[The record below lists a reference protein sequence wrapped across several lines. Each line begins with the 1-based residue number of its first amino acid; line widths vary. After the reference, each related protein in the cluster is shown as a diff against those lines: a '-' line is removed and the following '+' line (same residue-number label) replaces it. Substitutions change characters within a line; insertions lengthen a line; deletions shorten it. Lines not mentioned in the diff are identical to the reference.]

1 MEHFLNG
8 LFIKMNI
15 LIAGAGIGGLT
26 AALCLQ
32 KSGHQVQLLEQAPE
46 FTEVGAGIQCGANAL
61 RVLDYLGLKAE
72 IEAIAVDPLR
82 ADFREHKTGAVLHS
96 LTFGQDYAQ
105 RHGAPYLHVHRAD
118 LHQILA
124 NAFNDRAASAVTFN
138 TTVAS
143 YIEQGDKVTVQT
155 EDGRQFEGDCLVAAD
170 GVKSVIR
177 DQLLGHRAPVFTG
190 NIAWRG
196 VVPADRLPADFM
208 EKTVSN
214 FVGANKHMVIYYL
227 RRQQLVNFVG
237 VVESDHWAEASWSQ
251 KAPWQELKNDFAG
264 WHPTV
269 QAVIDAVDKDQC
281 YRWAL
286 HNHNPFDHWSS
297 ARVTLLGDAAHAT
310 LPFMASGAAMAIEDG
325 RILQRALDQV
335 SNVEQGLKLYQRNR
349 LARTAKIQTMS
360 TQMGRLYHIKKPF
373 LLRMAFKALDLL
385 PGKKDQFLPDYDANT
400 VTIK

>member
-1 MEHFLNG
+1 M
-8 LFIKMNI
+8 KI
-15 LIAGAGIGGLT
+15 LVAGAGIGGLT
-26 AALCLQ
+26 AALCLH
-32 KSGHQVQLLEQAPE
+32 KTGHQVQLLEQAAE
-46 FTEVGAGIQCGANAL
+46 FSEVGAGIQCGANAI
-61 RVLDYLGLKAE
+61 RVLDYLGLKDQ

-96 LTFGQDYAQ
+96 LPFGQDYAQ

-118 LHQILA
+118 LHRILS
-124 NAFNDRAASAVTFN
+124 NAFNARAASAVTFN
-138 TTVAS
+138 ATVAS
-143 YIEQGDKVTVQT
+143 YSEQDDKVTVQT

-177 DQLLGHRAPVFTG
+177 DQLLGHREPVFTG

-214 FVGANKHMVIYYL
+214 FVGPNKHMVIYYL
-227 RRQQLVNFVG
+227 RQQQLVNFVG
-237 VVESDHWAEASWSQ
+237 VVESDYWAQDSWTQ

-264 WHPTV
+264 WHPAV
-269 QAVIDAVDKDQC
+269 QAVIDAVDKDEC

-286 HNHNPFDHWSS
+286 HNHQSFSHWSS

-325 RILQRALDQV
+325 RILQRSLDQV

-349 LARTAKIQTMS
+349 LARTAKVQAMS
-360 TQMGRLYHIKKPF
+360 TQMGRLYHIKKPL
-373 LLRMAFKALDLL
+373 LLRWAFKALSLL
-385 PGKKDQFLPDYDANT
+385 PGKKDQFLPNYDANT

>member
-1 MEHFLNG
+1 M
-8 LFIKMNI
+8 KI
-15 LIAGAGIGGLT
+15 LVAGAGIGGLT
-26 AALCLQ
+26 AALCLH
-32 KSGHQVQLLEQAPE
+32 KTGHQVQLLEQAAE
-46 FTEVGAGIQCGANAL
+46 FSEMGAGIQCGANAI
-61 RVLDYLGLKAE
+61 RVLDYLGLKDQ

-96 LTFGQDYAQ
+96 LPFGQDYAQ

-118 LHQILA
+118 LHRILS
-124 NAFNDRAASAVTFN
+124 NAFNARAASAVTFN
-138 TTVAS
+138 ATVAS
-143 YIEQGDKVTVQT
+143 YSEQDDKVTVQT

-177 DQLLGHRAPVFTG
+177 DQLIGHREPVFTG

-214 FVGANKHMVIYYL
+214 FVGPNKHMVIYYL
-227 RRQQLVNFVG
+227 RQQQLVNFVG
-237 VVESDHWAEASWSQ
+237 VVESDYWAQDSWTQ

-264 WHPTV
+264 WHPAV
-269 QAVIDAVDKDQC
+269 QAVIDAVDKDEC

-286 HNHNPFDHWSS
+286 HNHQSFSHWSS

-325 RILQRALDQV
+325 RILQRSLDQV

-349 LARTAKIQTMS
+349 LARTAKVQAMS
-360 TQMGRLYHIKKPF
+360 MQMGRLYHIKKPF
-373 LLRMAFKALDLL
+373 LLRWAFKALSLL
-385 PGKKDQFLPDYDANT
+385 PGKKDQFLPNYDANT

>member
-1 MEHFLNG
+1 
-8 LFIKMNI
+8 MNV

-32 KSGHQVQLLEQAPE
+32 KTGHQVQLLEQAPE

-82 ADFREHKTGAVLHS
+82 ADFREYKTGAVLHS
-96 LTFGQDYAQ
+96 LPFGQDYAH

-124 NAFNDRAASAVTFN
+124 NAFNDRAASAVTFSA
-138 TTVAS
+138 TVAS
-143 YIEQGDKVTVQT
+143 YSEQGDKVTVQT

-214 FVGANKHMVIYYL
+214 FVGPNKHMVIYYL

-269 QAVIDAVDKDQC
+269 QAVIDTVDKDQC

-286 HNHNPFDHWSS
+286 HNHKPFDHWSS

-349 LARTAKIQTMS
+349 LARTAKVQAMS
-360 TQMGRLYHIKKPF
+360 MQMGRLYHIKKPF
-373 LLRMAFKALDLL
+373 LLRWAFKALSLL
-385 PGKKDQFLPDYDANT
+385 PGKKDQFLPNYDANT

>member
-1 MEHFLNG
+1 M
-8 LFIKMNI
+8 KI
-15 LIAGAGIGGLT
+15 LVAGAGIGGLT
-26 AALCLQ
+26 AALCLH
-32 KSGHQVQLLEQAPE
+32 KTGHQVQLLEQAAE
-46 FTEVGAGIQCGANAL
+46 FSEVGAGIQCGANAI
-61 RVLDYLGLKAE
+61 RVLDYLGLKDQ

-96 LTFGQDYAQ
+96 LPFGQDYAQ

-118 LHQILA
+118 LHRILS
-124 NAFNDRAASAVTFN
+124 NAFNARAASAVTFN
-138 TTVAS
+138 ATVAS
-143 YIEQGDKVTVQT
+143 YNEQDDKVTVQT

-177 DQLLGHRAPVFTG
+177 DQLIGHREPVFTG

-214 FVGANKHMVIYYL
+214 FVGPNKHMVIYYL
-227 RRQQLVNFVG
+227 RQQQLVNFVG
-237 VVESDHWAEASWSQ
+237 VVESDYWAQDSWTQ

-264 WHPTV
+264 WHPAV
-269 QAVIDAVDKDQC
+269 QAVIDAVDKDEC

-286 HNHNPFDHWSS
+286 HNHQSFSHWSS

-325 RILQRALDQV
+325 RILQRSLDQV

-349 LARTAKIQTMS
+349 LARTAKVQAMS
-360 TQMGRLYHIKKPF
+360 MQMGRLYHIKKPF
-373 LLRMAFKALDLL
+373 LLRWAFKALSLL
-385 PGKKDQFLPDYDANT
+385 PGKKDQFLPNYDANT

>member
-1 MEHFLNG
+1 M
-8 LFIKMNI
+8 KI
-15 LIAGAGIGGLT
+15 LVAGAGIGGLT

-32 KSGHQVQLLEQAPE
+32 KTGHQVQLLEQAAE
-46 FTEVGAGIQCGANAL
+46 FSEVGAGIQCGANAI
-61 RVLDYLGLKAE
+61 RVLDYLGLKDQ

-96 LTFGQDYAQ
+96 LPFGQDYAQ

-118 LHQILA
+118 LHRILS
-124 NAFNDRAASAVTFN
+124 NAFNARAASAVTFN
-138 TTVAS
+138 ATVAS
-143 YIEQGDKVTVQT
+143 YNEQDDKVTVQT

-177 DQLLGHRAPVFTG
+177 DQLIGHREPVFTG

-214 FVGANKHMVIYYL
+214 FVGPNKHMVIYYL
-227 RRQQLVNFVG
+227 RQQQLVNFVG
-237 VVESDHWAEASWSQ
+237 VVESDYWAQDSWTQ

-264 WHPTV
+264 WHPAV
-269 QAVIDAVDKDQC
+269 QAVIDAVDKDEC

-286 HNHNPFDHWSS
+286 HNHQSFSHWSS

-325 RILQRALDQV
+325 RILQRSLDQV

-349 LARTAKIQTMS
+349 LARTAKVQAMS
-360 TQMGRLYHIKKPF
+360 MQMGRLYHIKKPF
-373 LLRMAFKALDLL
+373 LLRWAFKALSLL
-385 PGKKDQFLPDYDANT
+385 PGKKDQFLPNYDANT

>member
-1 MEHFLNG
+1 MEHCLDG
-8 LFIKMNI
+8 LFIQMNI
-15 LIAGAGIGGLT
+15 VIAGAGIGGLT

-32 KSGHQVQLLEQAPE
+32 KSGHQVQLLEQAAA
-46 FTEVGAGIQCGANAL
+46 FTQVGAGIQCGANPL

-72 IEAIAVDPLR
+72 IEAVAVGPLR
-82 ADFREHKTGAVLHS
+82 ADFRDYESGAVLHS
-96 LTFGQDYAQ
+96 LPFGQTYAQ

-124 NAFNDRAASAVTFN
+124 KALSQRVSSAVEFN
-138 TTVAS
+138 TTVVS
-143 YIEQGDKVTVQT
+143 YSEQGDKITIQT
-155 EDGRQFEGDCLVAAD
+155 EDGRQFEADCLIAAD
-170 GVKSVIR
+170 GVQSVIR

-196 VVPADRLPADFM
+196 VVPAHRLPADFM
-208 EKTVSN
+208 DKIVSN
-214 FVGANKHMVIYYL
+214 FVGPNKHMVIYYL
-227 RRQQLVNFVG
+227 RQQQLVNFVG

-310 LPFMASGAAMAIEDG
+310 LPFMASGAAMAIEDA
-325 RILQRALDQV
+325 RILQRALDQAP
-335 SNVEQGLKLYQRNR
+335 NVGQGLQLYQRNR
-349 LARTAKIQTMS
+349 LARTAKIQSMS
-360 TQMGRLYHIKKPF
+360 TQLGRLYHIQNPM
-373 LLRMAFKALDLL
+373 LRRIAFKGLGLL
-385 PGKKDQFLPDYDANT
+385 PGSKDQYLPNYDANKI
-400 VTIK
+400 TIK

>member
-1 MEHFLNG
+1 M
-8 LFIKMNI
+8 KI
-15 LIAGAGIGGLT
+15 LVAGAGIGGLT
-26 AALCLQ
+26 AALCLH
-32 KSGHQVQLLEQAPE
+32 KTGHQVQLLEQAAE
-46 FTEVGAGIQCGANAL
+46 FSEVGAGIQCGANAI
-61 RVLDYLGLKAE
+61 RVLDYLGLKDQ

-96 LTFGQDYAQ
+96 LPFGQDYAQ

-118 LHQILA
+118 LHRILS
-124 NAFNDRAASAVTFN
+124 NAFNARAASAVTFN
-138 TTVAS
+138 ATVAS
-143 YIEQGDKVTVQT
+143 YSEQDDKVTVQT

-177 DQLLGHRAPVFTG
+177 DQLIGHREPVFTG

-214 FVGANKHMVIYYL
+214 FVGPNKHMVIYYL
-227 RRQQLVNFVG
+227 RQQKLVNFVG
-237 VVESDHWAEASWSQ
+237 VVESDYWAQDSWTQ

-264 WHPTV
+264 WHPAV
-269 QAVIDAVDKDQC
+269 QAVIDAVDKDEC

-286 HNHNPFDHWSS
+286 HNHQSFSHWSS

-325 RILQRALDQV
+325 RILQRSLDQV

-349 LARTAKIQTMS
+349 LARTAKVQAMS
-360 TQMGRLYHIKKPF
+360 MQMGRLYHIKKPF
-373 LLRMAFKALDLL
+373 LLRWAFKALSLL
-385 PGKKDQFLPDYDANT
+385 PGKKDQFLPNYDANT

>member
-1 MEHFLNG
+1 M
-8 LFIKMNI
+8 KI
-15 LIAGAGIGGLT
+15 LVAGAGIGGLT
-26 AALCLQ
+26 AALCLH
-32 KSGHQVQLLEQAPE
+32 KTGHQVQLLEQAAE
-46 FTEVGAGIQCGANAL
+46 FSEVGAGIQCGANAI
-61 RVLDYLGLKAE
+61 RVLDYLGLKDQ

-96 LTFGQDYAQ
+96 LPFGQDYAQ

-118 LHQILA
+118 LHRILS
-124 NAFNDRAASAVTFN
+124 NAFNARAASAVTFN
-138 TTVAS
+138 ATVAS
-143 YIEQGDKVTVQT
+143 YSEQDDKVTVQT

-177 DQLLGHRAPVFTG
+177 DQLLGHREPVFTG

-214 FVGANKHMVIYYL
+214 FVGPNKHMVIYYL
-227 RRQQLVNFVG
+227 RQQQLVNFVG
-237 VVESDHWAEASWSQ
+237 VVESDYWAQDSWTQ

-264 WHPTV
+264 WHPAV
-269 QAVIDAVDKDQC
+269 QAVIDAVDKDEC

-286 HNHNPFDHWSS
+286 HNHQSFSHWSS

-325 RILQRALDQV
+325 RILQRSLDQV

-349 LARTAKIQTMS
+349 LARTAKVQAMS
-360 TQMGRLYHIKKPF
+360 MQMGRLYHIKKPF
-373 LLRMAFKALDLL
+373 LLRWAFKALSLL
-385 PGKKDQFLPDYDANT
+385 PGKKDQFLPNYDANT

>member
-1 MEHFLNG
+1 M
-8 LFIKMNI
+8 KI
-15 LIAGAGIGGLT
+15 LVAGAGIGGLT
-26 AALCLQ
+26 AALCLH
-32 KSGHQVQLLEQAPE
+32 KTGHQVQLLEQAAE
-46 FTEVGAGIQCGANAL
+46 FSEVGAGIQCGANAI
-61 RVLDYLGLKAE
+61 RVLDYLGLKDQ

-96 LTFGQDYAQ
+96 LPFGQDYAQ

-118 LHQILA
+118 LHRILS
-124 NAFNDRAASAVTFN
+124 NAFNARAASAVTFN
-138 TTVAS
+138 ATVAS
-143 YIEQGDKVTVQT
+143 YNEQDDKVTVQT

-177 DQLLGHRAPVFTG
+177 DQLLGHREPVFTG

-214 FVGANKHMVIYYL
+214 FVGPNKHMVIYYL
-227 RRQQLVNFVG
+227 RQQQLVNFVG
-237 VVESDHWAEASWSQ
+237 VVESDYWAQDSWTQ

-264 WHPTV
+264 WHPAV
-269 QAVIDAVDKDQC
+269 QAVIDAVDKDEC

-286 HNHNPFDHWSS
+286 HNHQSFSHWSS

-325 RILQRALDQV
+325 RILQRSLDQV

-349 LARTAKIQTMS
+349 LARTAKVQAMS
-360 TQMGRLYHIKKPF
+360 MQMGRLYHIKKPF
-373 LLRMAFKALDLL
+373 LLRWAFKALSLL
-385 PGKKDQFLPDYDANT
+385 PGKKDQFLPNYDANT

>member
-1 MEHFLNG
+1 
-8 LFIKMNI
+8 MNI

-32 KSGHQVQLLEQAPE
+32 KIGHQVQLLEQAPK
-46 FTEVGAGIQCGANAL
+46 FIEVGAGIQCGANAL

-138 TTVAS
+138 ATVAS
-143 YIEQGDKVTVQT
+143 YSEQGDKVTVQT
-155 EDGRQFEGDCLVAAD
+155 ENGRQFEGDCLVAAD

-208 EKTVSN
+208 DKIVSN
-214 FVGANKHMVIYYL
+214 FVGPNKHMVIYYL
-227 RRQQLVNFVG
+227 RQQQLINFVG
-237 VVESDHWAEASWSQ
+237 VVESELWQQTSWTQ
-251 KAPWQELKNDFAG
+251 RAPWQQLKDDFAG
-264 WHPTV
+264 WHPKV
-269 QAVIDAVDKDQC
+269 QAVIDAADRDQC

-286 HNHNPFDHWSS
+286 YNHKPFSHWSS

-310 LPFMASGAAMAIEDG
+310 LPFMASGAAMAIEDA
-325 RILQRALDQV
+325 RILQRALDQAP
-335 SNVEQGLKLYQRNR
+335 NVGQGLQLYQRNR

-360 TQMGRLYHIKKPF
+360 TQLGRLYHIQNPM
-373 LLRMAFKALDLL
+373 LRRIAFKGLGLL
-385 PGKKDQFLPDYDANT
+385 PGSKDQYLSNYDANKI
-400 VTIK
+400 TIK

>member
-1 MEHFLNG
+1 M
-8 LFIKMNI
+8 KI
-15 LIAGAGIGGLT
+15 LVAGAGIGGLT
-26 AALCLQ
+26 AALCLH
-32 KSGHQVQLLEQAPE
+32 KTGHQVQLLEQAAE
-46 FTEVGAGIQCGANAL
+46 FSEVGAGIQCGANAI
-61 RVLDYLGLKAE
+61 RVLDYLGLKDQ

-96 LTFGQDYAQ
+96 LPFGQDYAQ

-118 LHQILA
+118 LHRILS
-124 NAFNDRAASAVTFN
+124 NAFNARAAAAVTFN
-138 TTVAS
+138 ATVAS
-143 YIEQGDKVTVQT
+143 YSEQDDKVTVQT

-177 DQLLGHRAPVFTG
+177 DQLLGHREPVFTG

-214 FVGANKHMVIYYL
+214 FVGPNKHMVIYYL
-227 RRQQLVNFVG
+227 RQQQLVNFVG
-237 VVESDHWAEASWSQ
+237 VVESDYWAQDSWTQ

-264 WHPTV
+264 WHPAV
-269 QAVIDAVDKDQC
+269 QAVIDAVDKDEC

-286 HNHNPFDHWSS
+286 HTHQSFSHWSS

-325 RILQRALDQV
+325 RILQRSLDQV

-349 LARTAKIQTMS
+349 LARTAKVQAMS

-373 LLRMAFKALDLL
+373 LLRWAFKALSLL
-385 PGKKDQFLPDYDANT
+385 PGKKDQFLPNYDANT

>member
-1 MEHFLNG
+1 M
-8 LFIKMNI
+8 KI
-15 LIAGAGIGGLT
+15 LVAGAGIGGLT
-26 AALCLQ
+26 AALCLH
-32 KSGHQVQLLEQAPE
+32 KTGHQVQLLEQAAE
-46 FTEVGAGIQCGANAL
+46 FSEVGAGIQCGANAI
-61 RVLDYLGLKAE
+61 RVLDYLGLKDQ

-96 LTFGQDYAQ
+96 LPFGQDYAQ

-118 LHQILA
+118 LHRILS
-124 NAFNDRAASAVTFN
+124 NAFNARAASAVTFN
-138 TTVAS
+138 ATVAS
-143 YIEQGDKVTVQT
+143 YSEQDDKVTVQT

-177 DQLLGHRAPVFTG
+177 DQLLGHREPVFTG

-214 FVGANKHMVIYYL
+214 FVGPNKHMVIYYL
-227 RRQQLVNFVG
+227 RQQQLVNFVG
-237 VVESDHWAEASWSQ
+237 VVESDYWAQDSWTQ

-264 WHPTV
+264 WHPAV
-269 QAVIDAVDKDQC
+269 QAVIDAVDKDEC

-286 HNHNPFDHWSS
+286 HTHQSFSHWSS

-325 RILQRALDQV
+325 RILQRSLDQV

-349 LARTAKIQTMS
+349 LARTAKVQAMS
-360 TQMGRLYHIKKPF
+360 TQMGRLYHIKKPL
-373 LLRMAFKALDLL
+373 LLRWAFKALSLL
-385 PGKKDQFLPDYDANT
+385 PGKKDQFLPNYDANT

>member
-1 MEHFLNG
+1 
-8 LFIKMNI
+8 MNI

-32 KSGHQVQLLEQAPE
+32 KIGHQVQLLEQAPK
-46 FTEVGAGIQCGANAL
+46 FIEVGAGIQCGANAL

-138 TTVAS
+138 ATVAS
-143 YIEQGDKVTVQT
+143 YSEQGDKVTVQT
-155 EDGRQFEGDCLVAAD
+155 ENGRQFEGDCLVAAD

-208 EKTVSN
+208 DKIVSN
-214 FVGANKHMVIYYL
+214 FVGPNKHMVIYYL
-227 RRQQLVNFVG
+227 RQQQLINFVG
-237 VVESDHWAEASWSQ
+237 VVESELWQQTSWTQ
-251 KAPWQELKNDFAG
+251 RAPWQQLKDDFAG
-264 WHPTV
+264 WHPKV
-269 QAVIDAVDKDQC
+269 QAVIDAADRDQC

-286 HNHNPFDHWSS
+286 YNHKPFSHWSS

-310 LPFMASGAAMAIEDG
+310 LPFMASGAAMAIEDA
-325 RILQRALDQV
+325 RILQRALDQAP
-335 SNVEQGLKLYQRNR
+335 NVGQGLQLYQRNR

-360 TQMGRLYHIKKPF
+360 TQLGRLYHIQNPM
-373 LLRMAFKALDLL
+373 LRRIAFKGLGLL
-385 PGKKDQFLPDYDANT
+385 PGSKDQYLPNYDANKI
-400 VTIK
+400 TIK

>member
-1 MEHFLNG
+1 M
-8 LFIKMNI
+8 KI
-15 LIAGAGIGGLT
+15 LVAGAGIGGLT
-26 AALCLQ
+26 AALCLH
-32 KSGHQVQLLEQAPE
+32 KTGHQVQLLEQAAE
-46 FTEVGAGIQCGANAL
+46 FSEVGAGIQCGANAI
-61 RVLDYLGLKAE
+61 RVLDYLGLKDQ

-96 LTFGQDYAQ
+96 LPFGQDYAQ

-118 LHQILA
+118 LHRILS
-124 NAFNDRAASAVTFN
+124 NAFNARAASAVTFN
-138 TTVAS
+138 ATVAS
-143 YIEQGDKVTVQT
+143 YSEQDDKVTVQT

-177 DQLLGHRAPVFTG
+177 DQLIGHREPVFTG

-214 FVGANKHMVIYYL
+214 FVGPNKHMVIYYL
-227 RRQQLVNFVG
+227 RQQQLVNFVG
-237 VVESDHWAEASWSQ
+237 VVESDYWAQDSWTQ

-269 QAVIDAVDKDQC
+269 QAVIDAVDKDEC

-286 HNHNPFDHWSS
+286 HNHQSFSHWSS

-325 RILQRALDQV
+325 RILQRSLDQV

-349 LARTAKIQTMS
+349 LARTAKVQAMS
-360 TQMGRLYHIKKPF
+360 MQMGRLYHIKKPF
-373 LLRMAFKALDLL
+373 LLRWAFKALSLL
-385 PGKKDQFLPDYDANT
+385 PGKKDQFLPNYDANT

>member
-1 MEHFLNG
+1 M
-8 LFIKMNI
+8 KI
-15 LIAGAGIGGLT
+15 LVAGAGIGGLT
-26 AALCLQ
+26 AALCLH
-32 KSGHQVQLLEQAPE
+32 KTGHQVQLLEQAAE
-46 FTEVGAGIQCGANAL
+46 FSEVGAGIQCGANAI
-61 RVLDYLGLKAE
+61 RVLDYLGLKDQ

-96 LTFGQDYAQ
+96 LPFGQDYAQ

-118 LHQILA
+118 LHRILS
-124 NAFNDRAASAVTFN
+124 NAFNARAASAVTFN
-138 TTVAS
+138 ATVAS
-143 YIEQGDKVTVQT
+143 YSEQDDKVTVQT

-177 DQLLGHRAPVFTG
+177 DQLLGHREPVFTG

-214 FVGANKHMVIYYL
+214 FVGPNKHMVIYYL
-227 RRQQLVNFVG
+227 RQQQLVNFVG
-237 VVESDHWAEASWSQ
+237 VVESDYWAQDSWTQ

-264 WHPTV
+264 WHPAV
-269 QAVIDAVDKDQC
+269 QVVIDAVDKDEC

-286 HNHNPFDHWSS
+286 HNHQSFSHWSS

-325 RILQRALDQV
+325 RILQRSLDQV

-349 LARTAKIQTMS
+349 LARTAKVQAMS
-360 TQMGRLYHIKKPF
+360 MQMGRLYHIKKPF
-373 LLRMAFKALDLL
+373 LLRWAFKALSLL
-385 PGKKDQFLPDYDANT
+385 PGKKDQFLPNYDANT

>member
-1 MEHFLNG
+1 M
-8 LFIKMNI
+8 KI
-15 LIAGAGIGGLT
+15 LVAGAGIGGLT
-26 AALCLQ
+26 AALCLH
-32 KSGHQVQLLEQAPE
+32 KTGHQVQLLEQAAE
-46 FTEVGAGIQCGANAL
+46 FSEVGAGIQCGANAI
-61 RVLDYLGLKAE
+61 RVLDYLGLKDQ

-96 LTFGQDYAQ
+96 LPFGQDYAQ

-118 LHQILA
+118 LHRILS
-124 NAFNDRAASAVTFN
+124 NAFNARAASAVTFN
-138 TTVAS
+138 ATVAS
-143 YIEQGDKVTVQT
+143 YSEQDDKVTVQT

-177 DQLLGHRAPVFTG
+177 DQLIGHREPVFTG

-214 FVGANKHMVIYYL
+214 FVGPNKHMVIYYL
-227 RRQQLVNFVG
+227 RQQQLVNFVG
-237 VVESDHWAEASWSQ
+237 VVESDYWAQDSWTQ

-264 WHPTV
+264 WHPAV
-269 QAVIDAVDKDQC
+269 QAVIDAVDKDEC

-286 HNHNPFDHWSS
+286 HNHQSFSHWSS

-325 RILQRALDQV
+325 RILQRSLDQV

-349 LARTAKIQTMS
+349 LARTAKVQAMS
-360 TQMGRLYHIKKPF
+360 MQMGRLYHIKKPF
-373 LLRMAFKALDLL
+373 LLRWAFKALSLL
-385 PGKKDQFLPDYDANT
+385 PGKKDQFLPNYDANT

>member
-1 MEHFLNG
+1 M
-8 LFIKMNI
+8 KI
-15 LIAGAGIGGLT
+15 LVAGAGIGGLT
-26 AALCLQ
+26 AALCLH
-32 KSGHQVQLLEQAPE
+32 KTGHQVQLLEQAAE
-46 FTEVGAGIQCGANAL
+46 FSEVGAGIQCGANAI
-61 RVLDYLGLKAE
+61 RVLDYLGLKDQ

-96 LTFGQDYAQ
+96 LPFGQDYAQ

-118 LHQILA
+118 LHRILS
-124 NAFNDRAASAVTFN
+124 NAFNARAASAVTFN
-138 TTVAS
+138 ATVAS
-143 YIEQGDKVTVQT
+143 YSEQDDKVTVQT

-177 DQLLGHRAPVFTG
+177 DQLIGHREPVFTG

-214 FVGANKHMVIYYL
+214 FVGPNKHMVIYYL
-227 RRQQLVNFVG
+227 RQQQLVNFVG
-237 VVESDHWAEASWSQ
+237 VVESDYWAQDSWTQ

-264 WHPTV
+264 WHPAV
-269 QAVIDAVDKDQC
+269 QAVIDAVDKDEC

-286 HNHNPFDHWSS
+286 HTHQSFSHWSS

-325 RILQRALDQV
+325 RILQRSLDQV

-349 LARTAKIQTMS
+349 LARTAKVQAMS
-360 TQMGRLYHIKKPF
+360 MQMGRLYHIKKPF
-373 LLRMAFKALDLL
+373 LLRWAFKALSLL
-385 PGKKDQFLPDYDANT
+385 PGKKDQFLPNYDANT